1 MKTRLILTLLLKIYK
16 IEDNT
21 KWSQATEDPYG
32 TLIIDGSE
40 SEKTDALPN
49 LRKQSTQ
56 H

>member
-1 MKTRLILTLLLKIYK
+1 MLIKIYK

-21 KWSQATEDPYG
+21 KWPKATEDPYR
-32 TLIIDGSE
+32 TLIIDGSG

-49 LRKQSTQ
+49 LKKQSTQ